1 MSEVPIDLILLQL
14 VLPYTME
21 SFRPRKALRRF
32 GSFIWRYLASR
43 LRLSSYMFGG
53 RFHAEEF
60 TPKYWS
66 WRSLLIQDG
75 IQMDDDE
82 APHDGGFR
90 RVPNSDN
97 VALVRDSSAT
107 AQVLEDGTP
116 IDEAARQLIDAQ
128 NAEAQK
134 QKRPVKDDYTVV
146 YIPPNFRYR
155 VITFL
160 VCLWTIGSIMLASV
174 LAAPILVGRG
184 FFRLFI
190 SHDVHDGYSF
200 IVGFYLIWACWLIG
214 ASLDR
219 MDKRRQRRW
228 SGSEPRAEWALFVVK
243 RALLWA
249 AQALYVTIT
258 LGIIV
263 PTLVGLVFEL
273 YIVQPIR
280 HTANPLMEPRIRL
293 VDMWALGLL
302 YSKIIIRTL
311 RMHPPA
317 HGMMRGLDRVCL
329 QRSSARRHP

>member
-1 MSEVPIDLILLQL
+1 
-14 VLPYTME
+14 
-21 SFRPRKALRRF
+21 
-32 GSFIWRYLASR
+32 
-43 LRLSSYMFGG
+43 
-53 RFHAEEF
+53 
-60 TPKYWS
+60 
-66 WRSLLIQDG
+66 
-75 IQMDDDE
+75 MDDDE